1 MTDDAGKALQI
12 ALLFPRYFMD
22 RGCWGVEMD
31 FLKHRMILCT
41 KKGMGLPGTGVISGM
56 REVCGQ
62 SFAENDVATMICDD
76 LWFWTKGTNRCHT
89 TTREFFCRMFLP
101 VARISG

>member
-1 MTDDAGKALQI
+1 
-12 ALLFPRYFMD
+12 
-22 RGCWGVEMD
+22 
-31 FLKHRMILCT
+31 
-41 KKGMGLPGTGVISGM
+41 MGLPGTGVISGM

-76 LWFWTKGTNRCHT
+76 VWSGPKEQTDATLHAS
-89 TTREFFCRMFLP
+89 FFGRMFLP